1 MGILSKV
8 CRNFLLKI
16 FVKGAF
22 TMLNIEEMINVNGDT
37 PESAVEFTLN
47 FEPQTEQELIE
58 FANWLIS
65 REHQS
70 VIKSR
75 WTLGQKI
82 NQSGD
87 TVYGENTAGRISE
100 EVGYSE
106 STIQKSRKFARI
118 YSNSQID
125 TLLHGPF
132 SLSWRD
138 VAQNLSVPPEDFLR
152 TYNESRNREEF
163 RNAVTEFRRTRTTQS
178 RTQRE
183 PRRTRAQLEAENTE
197 LRTRISELD
206 TENAE
211 LQARIKELEGQ
222 LEVAEADIDSV
233 EKTKLAEELSS

>member
-1 MGILSKV
+1 MSNNEQLSS
-8 CRNFLLKI
+8 
-16 FVKGAF
+16 G
-22 TMLNIEEMINVNGDT
+22 NGGMS
-37 PESAVEFTLN
+37 ESDAVFN
-47 FEPQTEQELIE
+47 MSFQPQTEEQLIA
-58 FANWLIS
+58 FAKWLKS
-65 REHQS
+65 REQQS

-87 TVYGENTAGRISE
+87 TVYGENTAGRIAE

-118 YSNSQID
+118 YSNSQIG

-138 VAQNLSVPPEDFLR
+138 VAQNLSVAPEDFLR

-163 RNAVTEFRRTRTTQS
+163 RNAVTEFRLTRTTQS

-183 PRRTRAQLEAENTE
+183 PRRTRAELETENAE

-211 LQARIKELEGQ
+211 LKERIQELERQ
-222 LEVAEADIDSV
+222 QEVAEADIDYNTES
-233 EKTKLAEELSS
+233 ESADEMLL

>member
-1 MGILSKV
+1 MS
-8 CRNFLLKI
+8 N
-16 FVKGAF
+16 
-22 TMLNIEEMINVNGDT
+22 EEEFKSGNGGT

-87 TVYGENTAGRISE
+87 TVYGENTAGRIAE

-138 VAQNLSVPPEDFLR
+138 VAQNLSVAPEDFLR
-152 TYNESRNREEF
+152 TYNESRNREQF
-163 RNAVTEFRRTRTTQS
+163 RNGVTEFRRTRTTQS
-178 RTQRE
+178 RIQRE
-183 PRRTRAQLEAENTE
+183 PRRTRAQLEAENAE

-211 LQARIKELEGQ
+211 LKERIQELEGQ
-222 LEVAEADIDSV
+222 QEVAEADIDYNTDS
-233 EKTKLAEELSS
+233 ESADEMLL